1 MDLRIEDVWNR
12 SDERVFLFRRT
23 TTEDAYLNRGFFS
36 AGEEIEKNRRVQL
49 FDLRAGRLKGVKD
62 TEIALPIAMTND

>member
-1 MDLRIEDVWNR
+1 MCGTEAMNGYFSFGELRPR
-12 SDERVFLFRRT
+12 MPT
-23 TTEDAYLNRGFFS
+23 LNRGFFS